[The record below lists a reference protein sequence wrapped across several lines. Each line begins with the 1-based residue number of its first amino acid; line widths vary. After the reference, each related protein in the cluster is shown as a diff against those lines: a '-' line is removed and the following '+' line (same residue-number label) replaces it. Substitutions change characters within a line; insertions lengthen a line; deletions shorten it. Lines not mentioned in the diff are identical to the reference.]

1 MTSVFLRRNMNAQ
14 KDFVGK
20 KIIFVHPPDLVRGP
34 LMDLLSEREFE
45 AYVLRAHNKI
55 PDIYK
60 AYPDTVFF
68 LNIDT
73 ALNDAEW
80 QIYIKHLN
88 RSCPGIL
95 LGIFSFRISQRELV
109 QHYLLGLGISCGFI
123 QMKQGVRAAGDM
135 ILKVLTANEVKGRR
149 KYLRCQCY
157 PEDRSMA
164 RFLNE
169 GTDIT
174 GRIQDISSVGMS
186 CRMSSSISLV
196 KNQLVKNMQLRLKG
210 VIVSCDAVL
219 VGKKAI
225 SGLDTLYVFL
235 FRMGPQDKMKSRIRS
250 YIYGALQ
257 RQLNHDFGLS
267 E

>member
-1 MTSVFLRRNMNAQ
+1 MNAQ
-14 KDFVGK
+14 KDFIGK

-34 LMDLLSEREFE
+34 LMDLLSELEYE
-45 AYVLRAHNKI
+45 AYVLRSHSKI

-73 ALNDAEW
+73 ALNDTEW

-95 LGIFSFRISQRELV
+95 LGIFSFRISQKDLV
-109 QHYLLGLGISCGFI
+109 QHYLLGLGVSCGFI
-123 QMKQGVRAAGDM
+123 QMKQGVKAAGEM
-135 ILKVLTANEVKGRR
+135 ILKVLNANEVKGRR
-149 KYLRCQCY
+149 KYLRYQCY
-157 PEDRSMA
+157 PKDHSIVH
-164 RFLNE
+164 FFNE
-169 GTDIT
+169 GTDVT
-174 GRIQDISSVGMS
+174 GRIQDITSVGMS
-186 CRMSSSISLV
+186 CRMASSVSLV

-210 VIVSCDAVL
+210 VIVRCDAVL
-219 VGKKAI
+219 MGKKAI
-225 SGLDTLYVFL
+225 NGQDALYVFL
-235 FRMGPQDKMKSRIRS
+235 FRMESQDKMKSRIRS

-257 RQLNHDFGLS
+257 RQLNHDFGLA